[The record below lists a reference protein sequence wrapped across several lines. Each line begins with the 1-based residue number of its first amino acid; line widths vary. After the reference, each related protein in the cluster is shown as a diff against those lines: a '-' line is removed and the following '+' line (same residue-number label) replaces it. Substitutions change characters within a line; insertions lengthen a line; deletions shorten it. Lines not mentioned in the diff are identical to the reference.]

1 MTGFGRTLSVSTEL
15 LLEHNK
21 DIQQCNWRHVN
32 EQHTHIKL
40 IMSFKAEKPNVQ
52 NRLPY
57 KRQTKCTKKNRNPF
71 RHRCWRRMDWVPSP
85 VWEDVSVIGEPGGLW
100 TMDWFAGVL
109 GTLLFLFL
117 VHVPNGFAVLL
128 VRHVIF
134 LLNVLVHLIVL
145 SCGSL
150 YLAHVLALFSLF
162 KLAIHRFSLQFTVL
176 ARLSSFWLAFHCY
189 SSHFT
194 NLARISPIRFAFY

>member
-52 NRLPY
+52 NRLSY

-128 VRHVIF
+128 VRYVIF

-150 YLAHVLALFSLF
+150 SWTLAEKEGRSGQAVQWRGS
-162 KLAIHRFSLQFTVL
+162 T
-176 ARLSSFWLAFHCY
+176 
-189 SSHFT
+189 
-194 NLARISPIRFAFY
+194 FYVYFMDV